1 MNSRLSL
8 LSRFLAS
15 FICLLAAYAPTT
27 SQAHEVRPA
36 LLELTEIEGS
46 QAERFQTLW
55 KLPRIGDAT
64 LRLSPKFPDAC
75 TYSEH
80 PLPHVLAS
88 AFVFEGELE
97 CTEDLRGQRL
107 EVAGLQATLTD
118 ALVRVNFASGKSFDA
133 LLRPSAPSIAIPEQN
148 SLGVPAYLQLGFT
161 HMLLGAD
168 HLLFVLGLLLLIV
181 PGTATRPAE
190 KRLIGLERTTL
201 LRLIAAVTSFTLA
214 HSITLALAVL
224 GHAKLPQAPVE
235 AVIAMSIVLL
245 ASEIARDPE
254 RSGFVARNPWQ
265 MAFAFGL
272 LHGFGFAGALSEIG
286 LPEAQV
292 GWALLLFNLGIEAG
306 QLVFVAFAIGVYFAL
321 GGVAARIP
329 SLVRAAPLY
338 AMGTV
343 ACYWVLHRISI
354 VAF

>member
-1 MNSRLSL
+1 MRSSPLPLIASL
-8 LSRFLAS
+8 
-15 FICLLAAYAPTT
+15 ICLLGAYLPSA
-27 SQAHEVRPA
+27 SHAHEVRPA
-36 LLELTEIEGS
+36 LLDLSEIEGS
-46 QAERFQTLW
+46 QATRFQTLW
-55 KLPRIGDAT
+55 KLPRAGDAT
-64 LRLSPKFPDAC
+64 LRLFPRFPANC
-75 TYSEH
+75 AYSEH
-80 PLPHVLAS
+80 PLPHVLAT

-97 CTEDLRGQRL
+97 CTEDLRGQSL

-118 ALVRVNFASGKSFDA
+118 ALVRVNFASGRSFDA

-148 SLGVPAYLQLGFT
+148 SIGVPAYLQLGFT
-161 HMLLGAD
+161 HMLLGVD

-190 KRLIGLERTTL
+190 KAFIGLEKATL
-201 LRLIAAVTSFTLA
+201 LRLAAAVTSFTLA

-224 GHAKLPQAPVE
+224 GHAKLPQTPVE

-245 ASEIARDPE
+245 ASEIARDPK
-254 RSGFVARNPWQ
+254 RSGFVAHNPWQ

-286 LPEAQV
+286 LPQAQV

-306 QLVFVAFAIGVYFAL
+306 QLVFVACALGVYLAL
-321 GGVAARIP
+321 GGVAAGLP
-329 SLVRAAPLY
+329 SFIRVAPLY

-343 ACYWVLHRISI
+343 ACYWVLDRISI